1 MSGSIIIRHAFF
13 AGDYQM
19 SVRSESPPFGFSNF
33 DPRAILWD
41 FISMFYEWS
50 CQHGQYRC
58 LLTALE
64 WNGRRR

>member
-33 DPRAILWD
+33 DPRAIL
-41 FISMFYEWS
+41 
-50 CQHGQYRC
+50 
-58 LLTALE
+58 
-64 WNGRRR
+64 